1 MFKSKPKFAYGL
13 GWAWV
18 VKVRELFQPWVW
30 AKSQT
35 TLKEFWVWTLRRPG
49 RGPSK
54 HSNTLQSRCQNEA
67 HKPISFKLK
76 SQRLFKDTIVAVKP
90 SKFQNH
96 QLLLLLLL
104 LSLSL
109 WLSLTLSLAKRSK
122 IRYKKPPQQST
133 LSVCV
138 PYCFFLFIF
147 LLYSIKNLSEFWRVG
162 FLFFFVI
169 FLFLYSLFISNV
181 MDEGSMGSSHKRRAL
196 CLGPLQEQVPKRK
209 SNRENVRIFKF
220 LYICSSY

>member
-18 VKVRELFQPWVW
+18 VKVRELLQPWVW

-35 TLKEFWVWTLRRPG
+35 TPREFGVWTLRRRG
-49 RGPSK
+49 RGLPK
-54 HSNTLQSRCQNEA
+54 HSNTLRCQNEA

-76 SQRLFKDTIVAVKP
+76 YQRLFKDTTVAVKP

-104 LSLSL
+104 SLSV
-109 WLSLTLSLAKRSK
+109 ARRSK

-133 LSVCV
+133 LSVSVCV
-138 PYCFFLFIF
+138 PYCFFLSIT
-147 LLYSIKNLSEFWRVG
+147 LLYSTKNLSEFWRVG

-169 FLFLYSLFISNV
+169 SNV
-181 MDEGSMGSSHKRRAL
+181 RDEGSMGSSHKRRAL
-196 CLGPLQEQVPKRK
+196 WLGPLQEQVPKRK

-220 LYICSSY
+220 LYIYIYMFLLLKFDIL